1 MSQSDS
7 TVFIVREESDLNHA
21 YDFAEELLKVSGD
34 LEIEIGP
41 YKPKRSVPAN
51 RYYWELLTQAG
62 EQSGHTKDEL
72 HALMRWKFLGA
83 KQTEVMGNMF
93 NLLPTTTDLNTKEF
107 SEYVKQTE
115 TYILESGF
123 TIKACPYYEDIWR

>member
-1 MSQSDS
+1 MSSFN
-7 TVFIVREESDLNHA
+7 TYILRTEEGLGQLYDLLE
-21 YDFAEELLKVSGD
+21 AELTHGPLDVQWE
-34 LEIEIGP
+34 P
-41 YKPKRSVPAN
+41 YKPKRSTLAN
-51 RYYWELLTQAG
+51 RYYWEILSQAG

-107 SEYVKQTE
+107 SDYVKSVE
-115 TYILESGF
+115 AYILESGF
-123 TIKACPYYEDIWR
+123 SIAACPYYEDIWR

>member
-1 MSQSDS
+1 MPD
-7 TVFIVREESDLNHA
+7 TKILKDELDLNA
-21 YDFAEELLKVSGD
+21 LYDTLEKQLLDGPIDVQWEE
-34 LEIEIGP
+34 
-41 YKPKRSVPAN
+41 YKPKRSTLAN
-51 RYYWELLTQAG
+51 RYYWEILSQAG

-107 SEYVKQTE
+107 SDYVRQTE
-115 TYILESGF
+115 TFILESGF
-123 TIKACPYYEDIWR
+123 TLSACPYYEEIWR